1 LQWDLFGKSFR
12 LLTAL
17 LIFKLEKVGFSNK
30 NKQSNY
36 IIQMLYHFFEYIDK
50 YYNLPGAGLF
60 QFITFRAAFAIILSL
75 IISLVFGGKII
86 SSLKRLQV
94 GETVRELG
102 LEGQKA
108 KEGTPTMG
116 GIIIIMAI
124 LIPCLLLAKLDNV
137 YILLMIFTTIW
148 LGLIGGADD
157 YIKVFLKNKDGLS
170 GKFKIFG
177 QVVLGLIVGVTMLVS
192 DDVVIRMPLEDAKA
206 NGYEIVKE
214 YQTVLPRV
222 NDISRMAD
230 MAYVKTTLTN
240 VPFFKNNNFDY
251 KILVSFLGDNGSLW
265 WSIAFVLI
273 VIFIV
278 TAVSNAANLTDGI
291 DGLAAGTSAII
302 GTTLGIFAYIS
313 GNTIIA
319 DYLNVFYLPNSAELV
334 VFSACFIGACI
345 GFLWHNSYPA
355 KVFMGDTGSLT
366 IGGIIAVLAILL
378 RKELLIPIL
387 CGIFVAENLS
397 VVLQVSYFKY
407 TKKKY
412 GEGRR
417 IFKMSPLHHHFQKI
431 GMHESKI
438 VTRFWIIGILLAIVT
453 VITLKIR

>member
-1 LQWDLFGKSFR
+1 
-12 LLTAL
+12 
-17 LIFKLEKVGFSNK
+17 
-30 NKQSNY
+30 
-36 IIQMLYHFFEYIDK
+36 MLYHFFEYVDK
-50 YYNLPGAGLF
+50 YYNVPGAGLF
-60 QFITFRAAFAIILSL
+60 QYITFRAAFAIILSL

-86 SSLKRLQV
+86 TKLKRMQI

-102 LEGQKA
+102 LDGQKA

-137 YILLMIFTTIW
+137 YIWLMIFTTIW

-170 GKFKIFG
+170 GKTKIFG
-177 QVVLGLIVGVTMLVS
+177 QVILGLIVGITMLIS
-192 DDVVIRMPLEDAKA
+192 NDVVIRMPLQDAKA
-206 NGYEIVKE
+206 GGYEIIKE
-214 YQTVLPRV
+214 YEIPLPRV
-222 NDISRMAD
+222 NDISRMTE

-240 VPFFKNNNFDY
+240 VPFLKDNNFDY
-251 KILVSFLGDNGSLW
+251 KYLASFFGDNTDLW
-265 WSIAFVLI
+265 LSIIFTLV

-278 TAVSNAANLTDGI
+278 TAVSNAANLTAGI
-291 DGLAAGTSAII
+291 DGLAAGTSAVIAA
-302 GTTLGIFAYIS
+302 TLGVFAYVS

-319 DYLNVFYLPNSAELV
+319 DYLNVFYIPNSAELV
-334 VFSACFIGACI
+334 VFSACFLGACI
-345 GFLWHNSYPA
+345 GFLWHNSFPA
-355 KVFMGDTGSLT
+355 RVFMGDTGSLT

-397 VVLQVSYFKY
+397 VMLQVSYFKY

-417 IFKMSPLHHHFQKI
+417 IFKMSPLHHHFQKD
-431 GMHESKI
+431 GMHEAKI
-438 VTRFWIIGILLAIVT
+438 VTRFWIIGIILAIVS